1 VVLAAIVAAQ
11 AVALLVLLVRLMPGA
26 RRVPPVEPAP
36 NPALNTSV
44 TVIVPTL
51 NEARR
56 LAPCL
61 AGLRRQGPPLVEI
74 LVVDSA
80 STDGT
85 PQMVQDAASYDARVR
100 LLADP
105 PLPPGWIGKMWALQH
120 GLAHGSGEWIL
131 GIDADVEPRPG
142 MVAAVVNAARA
153 RGLDMVSFSPCFA
166 GQSPGQRFFHPSLAL
181 TLVYRFGA
189 PAPSPPPGRLL
200 ANGQCFLSRRDV
212 LLQFGGYEPARRSF
226 ADDVTL
232 ARHYARHGVR
242 VGFLDGSRLYVVRS
256 YESLGEMWR
265 EWGRSIALADA
276 TTSRTQAADVMMLAL
291 VQGAPLPV
299 LLLAW
304 FGAVDTGGVLGTAL
318 IVLNAILLAVRVAL
332 LAAIAPSYQ
341 RRGIPY
347 WLSPLTDLAAVFRV
361 AVSSVRR
368 PRRWR
373 GRNYSAVTS

>member
-1 VVLAAIVAAQ
+1 MLAALVAAQ
-11 AVALLVLLVRLMPGA
+11 AVAFLVLLVRLAPGA
-26 RRVPPVEPAP
+26 RRIPPVEPSP
-36 NPALNTSV
+36 DVVPDTSV

-56 LAPCL
+56 LTPCL
-61 AGLRRQGPPLVEI
+61 AGLRRQGPPLAEI
-74 LVVDSA
+74 VVVDSA

-85 PQMVQDAASYDARVR
+85 PHVVQDAATLDARVR
-100 LLADP
+100 LLADA

-120 GLAHGSGEWIL
+120 GLAHSSGEWIL
-131 GIDADVEPRPG
+131 GIDADVEPLPG
-142 MVAAVVNAARA
+142 MVAAVVSAARMY
-153 RGLDMVSFSPCFA
+153 RLDMVSFSPCFA
-166 GQSPGQRFFHPSLAL
+166 GQSPVQRFFHPSLAL

-189 PAPSPPPGRLL
+189 PTPKPPPSRLL
-200 ANGQCFLSRRDV
+200 ANGQCFLARRDV

-232 ARHYARHGVR
+232 ARHYARQGVR
-242 VGFLDGSRLYVVRS
+242 VGFLDGSRLYLVRS
-256 YESLGEMWR
+256 YESLGELWR
-265 EWGRSIALADA
+265 EWGRSIALSDA
-276 TTSRTQAADVMMLAL
+276 TSARRQATDVIILAL

-304 FGAVDTGGVLGTAL
+304 FGAIDTGGVLGTAF
-318 IVLNAILLAVRVAL
+318 IVLNAILLALRIGL

-341 RRGIPY
+341 QRGIPY
-347 WLSPLTDLAAVFRV
+347 WLSPLTDLAAVVRV

-373 GRNYSAVTS
+373 GRDYSAVTS